1 MMASESLTSIRDYF
15 IEGAGRLSASLLGIL
30 NKVSG
35 QIFALLLLS
44 PEPLSLDDIV
54 EHLQVS
60 KGNVSINIRLLEE
73 YNLVRNVWVKGSRLD
88 YYEAVETVPTKIIR
102 EFLEKI
108 RCTITDALSMI
119 EHCQRDIDLVDQ
131 AYKGDIP
138 TLPHMRNKLAIAQS
152 FFASASLLFE
162 ALYAGKTLDTQ
173 MMATILKDE
182 K

>member
-73 YNLVRNVWVKGSRLD
+73 YNLVRNVL
-88 YYEAVETVPTKIIR
+88 
-102 EFLEKI
+102 
-108 RCTITDALSMI
+108 
-119 EHCQRDIDLVDQ
+119 
-131 AYKGDIP
+131 
-138 TLPHMRNKLAIAQS
+138 
-152 FFASASLLFE
+152 
-162 ALYAGKTLDTQ
+162 
-173 MMATILKDE
+173 
-182 K
+182 